1 MLLLRRCVV
10 IIETLLDEG
19 NGIKTISGVIR
30 LKKQLVIEIEE
41 R

>member
-1 MLLLRRCVV
+1 MV

-30 LKKQLVIEIEE
+30 LMKQLV
-41 R
+41 RLKTSKG